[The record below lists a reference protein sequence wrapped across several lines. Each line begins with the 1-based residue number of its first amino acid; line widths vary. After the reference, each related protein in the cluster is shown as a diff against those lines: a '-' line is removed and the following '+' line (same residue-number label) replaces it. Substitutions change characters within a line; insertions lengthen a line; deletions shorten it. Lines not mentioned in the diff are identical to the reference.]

1 MQNIS
6 MSDTDLLKFAIENG
20 MIDAAYVRDMIEMQK
35 RKEILEKHP
44 YKIWEGKDG
53 KWYTYLPDEEKG
65 RVLKKRKSE
74 KLIQD
79 CVVEYYIEIEQH
91 PCFREAYSRWISEK
105 EEFEE
110 IGKDSITR
118 YDNDFKR
125 FFPESDP
132 FCKIRLCD
140 MTSGE
145 LERFIKRT
153 IKDKRLTPKAYT
165 GLRLILIGVF
175 KFSKREGY
183 TDFSISTFFS
193 DLSLPKNIFKRVIKD
208 NSREIF
214 TQTELKRV
222 TEYLQDN
229 PDIVNLGL
237 LLEFFTGTRVGELS
251 SLKHEDNDRRYI
263 LKIQRTE
270 YMYYDKESGKRVTT
284 VKNFP
289 KSESGVREILLPKEA
304 QEILDKIKK
313 INPSGEFLLMRNGK
327 RITSKVFN
335 YHLHKVCEA
344 VGIPP
349 RSTHKIRKTYG
360 SILLSNN
367 VDESLVLNQMGHSNI
382 STTQNY
388 YYYDIL
394 DDAKKFE
401 AINRAINY

>member
-6 MSDTDLLKFAIENG
+6 MSDTELLKFAIEHG
-20 MIDAAYVRDMIEMQK
+20 MIDTAYVRDMIEMQK

-53 KWYTYLPDEEKG
+53 KWYTYLPDEENG
-65 RVLKKRKSE
+65 RVLKKRKTE
-74 KLIQD
+74 KDIQN
-79 CVVEYYIEIEQH
+79 CIVEYYLEIEQH
-91 PCFREAYSRWISEK
+91 PCFREAYNRWIAEK

-125 FFPESDP
+125 FFPEDEP

-140 MTSGE
+140 MASGD
-145 LERFIKRT
+145 LERFIKKT
-153 IKDKRLTPKAYT
+153 IKEKNLSPKAYT

-193 DLSLPKNIFKRVIKD
+193 DLSLPKNIFKREVKD
-208 NSREIF
+208 NSQEVF
-214 TQTELKRV
+214 TQSELKRV
-222 TEYLQDN
+222 TSYLYSN

-251 SLKHEDNDRRYI
+251 SLKHEDNKRRYI
-263 LKIQRTE
+263 LKVQRTE
-270 YMYYDKESGKRVTT
+270 YMYYDKVEKKRVTT

-289 KSESGVREILLPKEA
+289 KTENGVREILLPKQA
-304 QEILDKIKK
+304 QEILDRIKEM
-313 INPSGEFLLMRNGK
+313 NPDGEFLFMRNGR
-327 RITSKVFN
+327 RITSKVFK
-335 YHLHKVCEA
+335 YHIHKACEE

-360 SILLSNN
+360 SMLLSNN
-367 VDESLVLNQMGHSNI
+367 VDETLVLSQMGHSDI
-382 STTQNY
+382 STTQKY

-394 DDAKKFE
+394 DDSKNLE
-401 AINRAINY
+401 QINNAINF